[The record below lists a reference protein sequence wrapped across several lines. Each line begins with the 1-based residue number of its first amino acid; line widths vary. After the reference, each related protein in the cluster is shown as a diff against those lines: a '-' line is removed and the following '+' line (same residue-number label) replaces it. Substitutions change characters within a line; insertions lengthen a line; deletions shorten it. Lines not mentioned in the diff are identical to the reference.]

1 MTEEKFR
8 EIYHQYY
15 RLVNKVVFSV
25 LHDADFSE
33 DVSQEVFL
41 TFLEKADSLEEEFYR
56 RWLLV
61 NAKRKA
67 IDFCRK
73 AYQVHEITAA
83 VSAGEDDDEYMGN
96 AEEWL
101 NLRWQGHMEDEMAH
115 KIVLKELADRLL
127 ADLADK
133 NPDWYEIVM
142 RMHIKGEN
150 ADETA
155 RALGISVENLRAKR
169 HRIKLWINE
178 HFREEYEGI

>member
-15 RLVNKVVFSV
+15 RLVNKVIFSV

-41 TFLEKADSLEEEFYR
+41 TFLEKADTLDEEYYR
-56 RWLLV
+56 KWLLV

-83 VSAGEDDDEYMGN
+83 APADEDEEYMGN

-101 NLRWQGHMEDEMAH
+101 RLRKQNHMEDEVAH
-115 KIVLKELADRLL
+115 KIVLRELADRLL
-127 ADLADK
+127 ADLANK

-155 RALGISVENLRAKR
+155 RALGIPVENLRAKR

>member
-15 RLVNKVVFSV
+15 RLVNKVIFSV

-33 DVSQEVFL
+33 DVCQEVFL
-41 TFLEKADSLEEEFYR
+41 SFLEKADTLDEEYYR
-56 RWLLV
+56 KWLLV

-83 VSAGEDDDEYMGN
+83 APGDEDEEYMGN
-96 AEEWL
+96 AEEWMRFRRT
-101 NLRWQGHMEDEMAH
+101 NHMEDEVAH

-127 ADLADK
+127 EDLANK

-142 RMHIKGEN
+142 RMHIRGEN